1 MKLSASD
8 VASIVDGVVD
18 GDKKS
23 TITKLSK
30 IENGDK
36 NSLSFLGNPKYN
48 EYLYSSNASIIIVN
62 KNLET
67 KKEINPTLIRVQD
80 PNLAFSQLLEY
91 FESKK
96 DDKKGISKNTE
107 INKSSTLGSDI
118 YICSYA
124 VIEANVEIGDNTKVG
139 HSVSIGKNVKIGKN
153 CKIFSNVNIYDNSV
167 IGNNCIIHSGTV
179 IGSDGFGFNKNKNG
193 ENLKVIHSGNV
204 VIEDDVEIGSNCSI
218 DRATLGSTKIMNG
231 VKIDNLVQIAHNV
244 TIGKNTCIAAQVGIA
259 GSTEVGSDCL
269 IGGQAGIAGHLKIG
283 DRVQIQAKTGVL
295 KNLDSD
301 SKVMGFPAINYMD
314 FNKSYVYFKNF
325 PTIMKMIDKYLKK

>member
-48 EYLYSSNASIIIVN
+48 EYLYSSNASIIIVS

-91 FESKK
+91 FESQK
-96 DDKKGISKNTE
+96 DDDKGISKNAE

-118 YICSYA
+118 YIGSYT
-124 VIEANVEIGDNTKVG
+124 VVEANVEIGDYTKLA
-139 HSVSIGKNVKIGKN
+139 
-153 CKIFSNVNIYDNSV
+153 SNV
-167 IGNNCIIHSGTV
+167 
-179 IGSDGFGFNKNKNG
+179 
-193 ENLKVIHSGNV
+193 
-204 VIEDDVEIGSNCSI
+204 
-218 DRATLGSTKIMNG
+218 
-231 VKIDNLVQIAHNV
+231 
-244 TIGKNTCIAAQVGIA
+244 
-259 GSTEVGSDCL
+259 
-269 IGGQAGIAGHLKIG
+269 
-283 DRVQIQAKTGVL
+283 
-295 KNLDSD
+295 
-301 SKVMGFPAINYMD
+301 
-314 FNKSYVYFKNF
+314 
-325 PTIMKMIDKYLKK
+325 

>member
-48 EYLYSSNASIIIVN
+48 EYLYSSNSSIIIVN
-62 KNLET
+62 KDLET

-96 DDKKGISKNTE
+96 DDHKGISKNAE

-118 YICSYA
+118 YIGSYA
-124 VIEANVEIGDNTKVG
+124 VIEANVEIGDNTKVAIMYQLVKTLKLEKIVKF
-139 HSVSIGKNVKIGKN
+139 SLMSIFMI
-153 CKIFSNVNIYDNSV
+153 
-167 IGNNCIIHSGTV
+167 TV
-179 IGSDGFGFNKNKNG
+179 
-193 ENLKVIHSGNV
+193 
-204 VIEDDVEIGSNCSI
+204 
-218 DRATLGSTKIMNG
+218 
-231 VKIDNLVQIAHNV
+231 
-244 TIGKNTCIAAQVGIA
+244 
-259 GSTEVGSDCL
+259 
-269 IGGQAGIAGHLKIG
+269 
-283 DRVQIQAKTGVL
+283 
-295 KNLDSD
+295 
-301 SKVMGFPAINYMD
+301 
-314 FNKSYVYFKNF
+314 
-325 PTIMKMIDKYLKK
+325 

>member
-67 KKEINPTLIRVQD
+67 KKQINPTLIRVKD
-80 PNLAFSQLLEY
+80 PNLAFSQILEY
-91 FESKK
+91 FESQN
-96 DDKKGISKNTE
+96 DNDVGISKNAE
-107 INKSSTLGSDI
+107 INKTSIIGGDI
-118 YICSYA
+118 YIGSYTH
-124 VIEANVEIGDNTKVG
+124 IDANAEISDNTKVG
-139 HSVSIGKNVKIGKN
+139 SNVSIGKNVKIGKN
-153 CKIFSNVNIYDNSV
+153 CKIFSNVSIYHNSV

-179 IGSDGFGFNKNKNG
+179 IGSDGFGFNKDKNG
-193 ENLKVIHSGNV
+193 KNLKVIHSGNV
-204 VIEDDVEIGSNCSI
+204 VIEDNVEIGSNCSI

-244 TIGKNTCIAAQVGIA
+244 IIGKNTCIAAQVGVA
-259 GSTEVGSDCL
+259 GSTIIGNDCL

-314 FNKSYVYFKNF
+314 YNKSYVHFKNF
-325 PTIMKMIDKYLKK
+325 PKIMKVIDKLLK